1 MGWAVTH
8 SDRWLPWGILWVT
21 ASTILL
27 GLEPWVSLSQRQSSS
42 LSSTNGLF
50 CPESLSHP
58 LILEGGIQNP
68 SAGVLAWHGAPSI
81 G

>member
-8 SDRWLPWGILWVT
+8 SNKWLPWGILWVT
-21 ASTILL
+21 ASTVL
-27 GLEPWVSLSQRQSSS
+27 GLEPWVSLSQGQSSS
-42 LSSTNGLF
+42 LSSTYGLF
-50 CPESLSHP
+50 CPESLPYP

-68 SAGVLAWHGAPSI
+68 PTGVLAWHWAPSR